1 MQTFD
6 AIRTRRAVKHFDP
19 AHRLTAAEEQT
30 LFELALTAPSAFNL
44 QHGRLV
50 KVDDPA
56 LRQSIREVAWN
67 QAQVTDAS
75 LLLVLTA
82 DLASWRK
89 HAGRIWQEAPGPVQ
103 DFMTGAIDAYYRDK
117 PLVQRDETMRSG
129 GILAQTLM
137 LAARAMGYDSCPM
150 DGFDFEKTR
159 FSGQLAWDIAAT
171 TQKAFEEV
179 FLEFAG
185 EWMKKYEHLPLCVSG
200 GCGLNVLLNSRL
212 LER

>member
-1 MQTFD
+1 MARIPGFC
-6 AIRTRRAVKHFDP
+6 
-19 AHRLTAAEEQT
+19 T
-30 LFELALTAPSAFNL
+30 LCRSRCGTLNTIEN
-44 QHGRLV
+44 GRLV

-150 DGFDFEKTR
+150 DGFDFDAVARLVNLPDDHVIVMMVAIGKALEPARPRIGKLPVDEVVVRNR
-159 FSGQLAWDIAAT
+159 F
-171 TQKAFEEV
+171 
-179 FLEFAG
+179 
-185 EWMKKYEHLPLCVSG
+185 
-200 GCGLNVLLNSRL
+200 
-212 LER
+212 

>member
-89 HAGRIWQEAPGPVQ
+89 
-103 DFMTGAIDAYYRDK
+103 
-117 PLVQRDETMRSG
+117 RS
-129 GILAQTLM
+129 
-137 LAARAMGYDSCPM
+137 R
-150 DGFDFEKTR
+150 
-159 FSGQLAWDIAAT
+159 
-171 TQKAFEEV
+171 
-179 FLEFAG
+179 
-185 EWMKKYEHLPLCVSG
+185 
-200 GCGLNVLLNSRL
+200 
-212 LER
+212 

>member
-150 DGFDFEKTR
+150 DGFDFDAVARLVNLPDDHVIVMMVAICKALEPARPRIGKLPVDEVVVRNR
-159 FSGQLAWDIAAT
+159 F
-171 TQKAFEEV
+171 
-179 FLEFAG
+179 
-185 EWMKKYEHLPLCVSG
+185 
-200 GCGLNVLLNSRL
+200 
-212 LER
+212 